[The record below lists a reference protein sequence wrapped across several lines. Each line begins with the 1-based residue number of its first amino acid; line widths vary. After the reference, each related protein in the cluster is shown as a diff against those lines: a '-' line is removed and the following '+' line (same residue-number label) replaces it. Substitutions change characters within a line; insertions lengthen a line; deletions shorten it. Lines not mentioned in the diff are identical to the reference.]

1 MPANR
6 LHFSPAGARSRTVVS
21 SVVSR
26 PKGKDAPRPSLA
38 GPGREYPP
46 GYPNIIYPNQGTWL
60 WNKAY
65 PKSSLKAAP
74 APPVAGQPATVDQS
88 HSAAAWILNL
98 IEITH
103 WVSFPIGFLVTF
115 ILFDKALVIAPHVD
129 NSNLRVF
136 CLLLGLLSQVYGGG
150 ISGNMMHKYEG
161 WQVAPFRN
169 PLDSGTQKYHVS
181 DFNNAWLRS
190 VAYEMLFAFQTLGL
204 TLFNLGVFGFQKW
217 NVALAAVSLFIAFVG
232 PREPRVFLTN
242 PFYKNEQPI
251 FPLPAATLVAFVV
264 TAIVN
269 IIAYVAL
276 FSEAFSFPWPISTV
290 VSLIPPLL
298 IGFGGI
304 WEGLVAESTFNQ
316 WQHELAFL
324 GLNTGLLLVG
334 VMFWQLV
341 TI

>member
-6 LHFSPAGARSRTVVS
+6 LHFSPAGAISRTVVS

-60 WNKAY
+60 WNKAD

-169 PLDSGTQKYHVS
+169 PLDSGTHAEIPRV
-181 DFNNAWLRS
+181 R
-190 VAYEMLFAFQTLGL
+190 FQ
-204 TLFNLGVFGFQKW
+204 QC
-217 NVALAAVSLFIAFVG
+217 LAALSGIRDAICIPDLGSHPVQPGRVRFPEMECCSGSSIALYCFRGTKGAKGV
-232 PREPRVFLTN
+232 PD
-242 PFYKNEQPI
+242 QPI
-251 FPLPAATLVAFVV
+251 LQKRTAPASS
-264 TAIVN
+264 
-269 IIAYVAL
+269 Y
-276 FSEAFSFPWPISTV
+276 PC
-290 VSLIPPLL
+290 
-298 IGFGGI
+298 
-304 WEGLVAESTFNQ
+304 GLRGHGHCEYNCICGAV
-316 WQHELAFL
+316 
-324 GLNTGLLLVG
+324 
-334 VMFWQLV
+334 
-341 TI
+341 